1 MSPEEK
7 IVDWLEAAREKGLR
21 AGEFGLA
28 PRLVGRLVAIN
39 ESTMKSSLTHVR
51 VGELC
56 VLRGTGDDQPE
67 YAEVLSVDQ
76 GGSVLMPFG
85 ESGKFSLR
93 TRVEAAGGRHEI
105 RVSPE
110 LLGRILNGF
119 GQVIDG
125 KPAPAGGALCSVAG
139 AAPLALDRERINEPM
154 PTGVRALD
162 ALTTLGRG
170 QRVGV
175 FAPAGTGKSTLF
187 GMMARGCSADVVVLA
202 LIGERGREVRE
213 FLEREIDEQTLQRCV
228 TVVATADRS
237 PGERLKAASV
247 AMAVAEAFRDQ
258 GKQVLVLIDSL
269 TRVCRA
275 HRDVLLGLGRAPVR
289 GGYPAA
295 VLTELP
301 RLLERAGPGKV
312 GSITGIFTV
321 LTEGDGTLD
330 LLGEEIRSLLD
341 GHIELSRR
349 LAQHQHYPAVDVL
362 RSVSRLMASVVP
374 PQHKAAAGR
383 MLSLLAAYEEAELL
397 IQVGEYK
404 PGADKLVDEAVRK
417 RDVFRD
423 FLRQPVHERSDF
435 AQTVARLL
443 KIAAPE

>member
-1 MSPEEK
+1 
-7 IVDWLEAAREKGLR
+7 
-21 AGEFGLA
+21 
-28 PRLVGRLVAIN
+28 
-39 ESTMKSSLTHVR
+39 MKSSLIHVR
-51 VGELC
+51 VGDLC
-56 VLRGTGDDQPE
+56 ALRGHGSAEPE
-67 YAEVLSVDQ
+67 FAEVLSVDHS
-76 GGSVLMPFG
+76 GSVLMPFG
-85 ESGKFSLR
+85 EPGKFSLR
-93 TRVEAAGGRHEI
+93 TEVEAVGGRHEV
-105 RVSPE
+105 RVGPQ
-110 LLGRILNGF
+110 LLGRVLNGF

-125 KPAPAGGALCSVAG
+125 KAAPVSGELRSVSG
-139 AAPLALDRERINEPM
+139 FAPLALDRERINEPM
-154 PTGVRALD
+154 PSGVRAID
-162 ALTTLGRG
+162 GLTTLGRG

-187 GMMARGCSADVVVLA
+187 GMMARGCAADVVVLA

-213 FLEREIDEQTLQRCV
+213 FLEREIDEHTLQRCV

-247 AMAVAEAFRDQ
+247 AMSIAEAFRDQ

-362 RSVSRLMASVVP
+362 RSVSRLMATVVP
-374 PQHKAAAGR
+374 PRHKAAAGR

-417 RDVFRD
+417 RDLFRD
-423 FLRQPVHERSDF
+423 FLRQPVHERADF
-435 AQTVARLL
+435 SQSIARLL

>member
-1 MSPEEK
+1 MP
-7 IVDWLEAAREKGLR
+7 AAR
-21 AGEFGLA
+21 ANWS
-28 PRLVGRLVAIN
+28 PRLAGRLLAIN
-39 ESTMKSSLTHVR
+39 ESTLKSSLTHVK
-51 VGELC
+51 VGDVC
-56 VLRGTGDDQPE
+56 VLRDHLEDPPA
-67 YAEVLSVDQ
+67 YAEVLSVDHS
-76 GGSVLMPFG
+76 GSVLMPFG
-85 ESGKFSLR
+85 EPGAFSLK
-93 TRVEAAGGRHEI
+93 TQVECFGARHEI
-105 RVSPE
+105 LVGPA
-110 LLGRILNGF
+110 LLGRVLNGF
-119 GQVIDG
+119 GEVIDG
-125 KPAPAGGALCSVAG
+125 KPAPESGVPRPVAA

-154 PTGVRALD
+154 PSGVRAID
-162 ALTTLGRG
+162 ALTTLGLG

-213 FLEREIDEQTLQRCV
+213 FLEREIDEQTLRRCV

-237 PGERLKAASV
+237 PGERFKAASV

-258 GKQVLVLIDSL
+258 GKQVLILIDSL

-301 RLLERAGPGKV
+301 RLLERAGPGKTAA
-312 GSITGIFTV
+312 ITGIFTV
-321 LTEGDGTLD
+321 LTEGDGSLD

-349 LAQHQHYPAVDVL
+349 LAQRQHYPAVDVL
-362 RSVSRLMASVVP
+362 RSVSRLMATVAS

-383 MLSLLAAYEEAELL
+383 VLSLLAAYEEAELL

-404 PGADKLVDEAVRK
+404 PGADRLVDEAVRK
-417 RDVFRD
+417 KDAFRD
-423 FLRQPVHERSDF
+423 FLRQPVHERADF
-435 AQTVARLL
+435 SQTLARLL
-443 KIAAPE
+443 KLAAPE

>member
-1 MSPEEK
+1 MLS
-7 IVDWLEAAREKGLR
+7 
-21 AGEFGLA
+21 
-28 PRLVGRLVAIN
+28 PRLVGRLLAIN
-39 ESTMKSSLTHVR
+39 ESTLKASLTNVK
-51 VGELC
+51 VGDLC
-56 VLRGTGDDQPE
+56 ALRTGLADQSE

-76 GGSVLMPFG
+76 TGSVLMPFG
-85 ESGKFSLR
+85 EPGKFSLR
-93 TRVEAAGGRHEI
+93 THVEAVGGRHEI
-105 RVSPE
+105 RVGPQ
-110 LLGRILNGF
+110 LLGRVLNGF
-119 GQVIDG
+119 GDLIDEG
-125 KPAPAGGALCSVAG
+125 PAMTGGVSRSVSNT
-139 AAPLALDRERINEPM
+139 APLALDRERINEPM
-154 PTGVRALD
+154 PSGVRAID
-162 ALTTLGRG
+162 GLTTLGRG
-170 QRVGV
+170 QRIGV

-213 FLEREIDEQTLQRCV
+213 FLEREIDEHTRSRCV

-237 PGERLKAASV
+237 PGERFKAAAV
-247 AMAVAEAFRDQ
+247 AMTVAEAFREQ

-295 VLTELP
+295 VMTELP

-330 LLGEEIRSLLD
+330 LLGEEIRSLID

-362 RSVSRLMASVVP
+362 RSISRLMTTVVP

-417 RDVFRD
+417 KDLFKD

-435 AQTVARLL
+435 AQTVARLM
-443 KIAAPE
+443 KIVSPE